1 MNSRLVSRVANFLSL
16 ATGVTFGQLLPA
28 APEPLTLRHAAELAL
43 AKAPELAA
51 ARAASEVGRSSAAMA
66 RDIFHPNA
74 WITTTPGYT
83 HGLPGVVA
91 GRVPSIIG
99 VEIRQLI
106 YDPARK
112 ADALSA
118 EATAADIDGE
128 LEQSCRAT
136 LERLVTVY
144 ARAFLDETVIAAAQ
158 RRYDAAE
165 AIARRQAALFE
176 EGRVTEL
183 DSERARLQ
191 SARARQKV
199 LNAESDRD
207 LDMLELKRLIGWPGS
222 SPLRLAGDP
231 DAVLPE
237 LSAAEN
243 LTTAKAADPIMNS
256 LTREVQLLGQSAR
269 IESKR
274 WMPTLEAS
282 ATYQRL
288 GKFNNYDQYYLT
300 FTPDSV
306 AIGVSILF
314 PLWTGGR
321 FEDGRRRAEA
331 RLEHAEA
338 QLQAREGEVELA
350 VKRAESLVAR
360 TLAERSLTL
369 RSRSIASQDRDALEQ
384 LAREGRSGLS
394 DVDEREMS
402 VADAE
407 AETAAANLESLL
419 QRVQLLSLRGEL
431 GTAILGAEPPCAVSG
446 K

>member
-1 MNSRLVSRVANFLSL
+1 MNSRCVSRFAILLVL
-16 ATGVTFGQLLPA
+16 ASGA
-28 APEPLTLRHAAELAL
+28 ALAQTAGPESLTLRKAAELAL
-43 AKAPELAA
+43 ERAPELAA
-51 ARAASEVGRSSAAMA
+51 ARAASEVGRSSANLA
-66 RDIFHPNA
+66 RDVFHPNA

-91 GRVPSIIG
+91 GRVPSVIG
-99 VEIRQLI
+99 VEVRQLI
-106 YDPARK
+106 YDPDRR

-118 EATAADIDGE
+118 EATAASIDAE
-128 LEQSCRAT
+128 LGQACRAT
-136 LERLVTVY
+136 LERLVTAY
-144 ARAFLDETVIAAAQ
+144 ARAFMDEGVIAAAQ

-165 AIARRQAALFE
+165 AIARREAALLS

-183 DSERARLQ
+183 DAERARLQ

-231 DAVLPE
+231 DAILPE

-243 LTTAKAADPIMNS
+243 LAAARAADPVLTS
-256 LTREVQLLGQSAR
+256 LTREVQLLGQSAHL
-269 IESKR
+269 ESKR
-274 WMPTLEAS
+274 WMPILEAS

-321 FEDGRRRAEA
+321 FEDGRDRARA
-331 RLEHAEA
+331 RLDRAEA
-338 QLQAREGEVELA
+338 QLQARETEVELA
-350 VKRAESLVAR
+350 VRRAESMVAR
-360 TLAERSLTL
+360 SLAEKSLSL
-369 RSRSIASQDRDALEQ
+369 RSQGLASQDRDARAQ
-384 LAREGRSGLS
+384 LAREGRSDLS
-394 DVDEREMS
+394 DLDEREMAL
-402 VADAE
+402 ADADTE
-407 AETAAANLESLL
+407 AAQANLDSLL
-419 QRVQLLSLRGEL
+419 ERVRLLSLRGEL
-431 GTAILGAEPPCAVSG
+431 GTALLGAEPPCAAH
-446 K
+446 

>member
-1 MNSRLVSRVANFLSL
+1 MNSRCLSRVGILLLL
-16 ATGVTFGQLLPA
+16 ASGTALGQTA
-28 APEPLTLRHAAELAL
+28 GPEPLTLRKAAELAL
-43 AKAPELAA
+43 ERAPDLAA
-51 ARAASEVGRSSAAMA
+51 ARAASEVGRSSANLA

-91 GRVPSIIG
+91 GRVPSVIG
-99 VEIRQLI
+99 VEVRQLI
-106 YDPARK
+106 YDKDRK

-118 EATAADIDGE
+118 EAEASSIDAE
-128 LEQSCRAT
+128 LGQACRAT
-136 LERLVTVY
+136 LERVVTVY
-144 ARAFLDETVIAAAQ
+144 ARAFMDEGVIAAAQ
-158 RRYDAAE
+158 RRLDAAE
-165 AIARRQAALFE
+165 AIARREAALLA

-183 DSERARLQ
+183 DAERSRLQ
-191 SARARQKV
+191 AARARQKV

-231 DAVLPE
+231 DAILPE
-237 LSAAEN
+237 LTATEN
-243 LTTAKAADPIMNS
+243 LAAAKAADPVLTS
-256 LTREVQLLGQSAR
+256 LTREIQLLGQSAR

-274 WMPTLEAS
+274 WMPILEAS

-321 FEDGRRRAEA
+321 FEDGRDRARA
-331 RLEHAEA
+331 RLERAEA
-338 QLQAREGEVELA
+338 QLQSRENEVELA
-350 VKRAESLVAR
+350 VRRAESMVAR
-360 TLAERSLTL
+360 SLAEKSLSL
-369 RSRSIASQDRDALEQ
+369 RSQGLASQDRDALEQ
-384 LAREGRSGLS
+384 LAREGRSELS
-394 DVDEREMS
+394 DVDEREMAL
-402 VADAE
+402 ADADTE
-407 AETAAANLESLL
+407 AAQSNLSSLL
-419 QRVQLLSLRGEL
+419 ERVRLLSLRGEL
-431 GTAILGAEPPCAVSG
+431 ATALLGAEPPCAVAFT

>member
-1 MNSRLVSRVANFLSL
+1 MNSRCLSRVGILLLL
-16 ATGVTFGQLLPA
+16 ASGTALGQTA
-28 APEPLTLRHAAELAL
+28 GPEPLTLRKAAELAL
-43 AKAPELAA
+43 ERAPDLAA
-51 ARAASEVGRSSAAMA
+51 ARAASEVGRSSANLA

-91 GRVPSIIG
+91 GRVPSVIG
-99 VEIRQLI
+99 VEVRQLI
-106 YDPARK
+106 YDKDRK

-118 EATAADIDGE
+118 QAESSSIDAE
-128 LEQSCRAT
+128 LGQTCRAT
-136 LERLVTVY
+136 LERVVTVY
-144 ARAFLDETVIAAAQ
+144 ARAFMDEGVIAAAQ
-158 RRYDAAE
+158 RRLDAAD
-165 AIARRQAALFE
+165 AISRREAALLA

-183 DSERARLQ
+183 DAERARLQ

-231 DAVLPE
+231 DAILPE
-237 LSAAEN
+237 LTATEN
-243 LTTAKAADPIMNS
+243 LAAARAADPVLMS
-256 LTREVQLLGQSAR
+256 LTREISLLGKSAS

-274 WMPTLEAS
+274 WMPILEAS

-321 FEDGRRRAEA
+321 FEDGRDRARA
-331 RLEHAEA
+331 RLDRAEA
-338 QLQAREGEVELA
+338 QLQSRENEVELA
-350 VKRAESLVAR
+350 VRRAESMVAR
-360 TLAERSLTL
+360 SLAEKSLTL
-369 RSRSIASQDRDALEQ
+369 RSRGLASQDRDALEQ
-384 LAREGRSGLS
+384 LAREGRIELS
-394 DVDEREMS
+394 EVDEREMAL
-402 VADAE
+402 ADADT
-407 AETAAANLESLL
+407 ETAQASLDSLL
-419 QRVQLLSLRGEL
+419 ERVRMLSLRGEL
-431 GTAILGAEPPCAVSG
+431 GTAILGAEPPCAVH
-446 K
+446 

>member
-1 MNSRLVSRVANFLSL
+1 MNSRCLSRVGILLLL
-16 ATGVTFGQLLPA
+16 ASGTALGQTA
-28 APEPLTLRHAAELAL
+28 GPEPLTLRKAAELAL
-43 AKAPELAA
+43 ERAPDLAA
-51 ARAASEVGRSSAAMA
+51 ARAASEVGRSSANLA

-91 GRVPSIIG
+91 GRVPSVIG
-99 VEIRQLI
+99 VEVRQLI
-106 YDPARK
+106 YDKDRK

-118 EATAADIDGE
+118 EAEASSIDAE
-128 LEQSCRAT
+128 LGQACRAT
-136 LERLVTVY
+136 LERVVTVY
-144 ARAFLDETVIAAAQ
+144 ARAFMDEGVIAAAQ
-158 RRYDAAE
+158 RRLDAAE
-165 AIARRQAALFE
+165 AIARREAALLA

-183 DSERARLQ
+183 DAERSRLQ
-191 SARARQKV
+191 AARARQKV

-231 DAVLPE
+231 DAILPE
-237 LSAAEN
+237 LTATEN
-243 LTTAKAADPIMNS
+243 LAAAKAADPVLTS
-256 LTREVQLLGQSAR
+256 LTREIQLLGQSAR

-274 WMPTLEAS
+274 WMPILEAS

-321 FEDGRRRAEA
+321 FEDGRDRARA
-331 RLEHAEA
+331 RLERAEA
-338 QLQAREGEVELA
+338 QLQSRENEVELA
-350 VKRAESLVAR
+350 VRRAESMVAR
-360 TLAERSLTL
+360 SLAEKSLSL
-369 RSRSIASQDRDALEQ
+369 RSQGLASQDRDALEQ
-384 LAREGRSGLS
+384 LAREGRSELS
-394 DVDEREMS
+394 DVDEREMAL
-402 VADAE
+402 ADADTE
-407 AETAAANLESLL
+407 AAQSNLSSLL
-419 QRVQLLSLRGEL
+419 ERVRLLSLRGEL
-431 GTAILGAEPPCAVSG
+431 ATALLGAEPPCAVALA

>member
-1 MNSRLVSRVANFLSL
+1 MNSRCLSRVGILLLL
-16 ATGVTFGQLLPA
+16 ASGTALGQTA
-28 APEPLTLRHAAELAL
+28 GPEPLTLRKAAELAL
-43 AKAPELAA
+43 ERAPDLAA
-51 ARAASEVGRSSAAMA
+51 ARAASEVGRSSANLA

-91 GRVPSIIG
+91 GRVPSVIG
-99 VEIRQLI
+99 VEVRQLI
-106 YDPARK
+106 YDKDRK

-118 EATAADIDGE
+118 EAEASSIDAE
-128 LEQSCRAT
+128 LGQACRAT
-136 LERLVTVY
+136 LERVVTVY
-144 ARAFLDETVIAAAQ
+144 ARAFMDEGVIAAAQ
-158 RRYDAAE
+158 RRLDAAE
-165 AIARRQAALFE
+165 AIARREAALLA

-183 DSERARLQ
+183 DAERSRLQ
-191 SARARQKV
+191 AARARQKV

-231 DAVLPE
+231 DAILPE
-237 LSAAEN
+237 LTATEN
-243 LTTAKAADPIMNS
+243 LAAAKAADPVLTS
-256 LTREVQLLGQSAR
+256 LTREIQLLGQSAR

-274 WMPTLEAS
+274 WMPILEAS

-321 FEDGRRRAEA
+321 FEDGRDRARA
-331 RLEHAEA
+331 RLERAEA
-338 QLQAREGEVELA
+338 QLQSRENEVELA
-350 VKRAESLVAR
+350 VRRAESMVAR
-360 TLAERSLTL
+360 SLAEKSLSL
-369 RSRSIASQDRDALEQ
+369 RSRGLATQDRDALEQ
-384 LAREGRSGLS
+384 LAREGRSDLS
-394 DVDEREMS
+394 DVDEREMAL
-402 VADAE
+402 ADADTE
-407 AETAAANLESLL
+407 AAQSNLSSLL
-419 QRVQLLSLRGEL
+419 ERVRLLSLRGEL
-431 GTAILGAEPPCAVSG
+431 ATALLGAEPPCAVAFT

>member
-1 MNSRLVSRVANFLSL
+1 LLL
-16 ATGVTFGQLLPA
+16 ASGTALGQTA
-28 APEPLTLRHAAELAL
+28 GPEPLTLRKAAELAL
-43 AKAPELAA
+43 ERAPDLAA
-51 ARAASEVGRSSAAMA
+51 ARAASEVGRSSANLA

-91 GRVPSIIG
+91 GRVPSVIG
-99 VEIRQLI
+99 VEVRQLI
-106 YDPARK
+106 YDKDRK

-118 EATAADIDGE
+118 EAEASSIDAE
-128 LEQSCRAT
+128 LGQACRAT
-136 LERLVTVY
+136 LERVVTVY
-144 ARAFLDETVIAAAQ
+144 ARAFMDEGVIAAAQ
-158 RRYDAAE
+158 RRLDAAE
-165 AIARRQAALFE
+165 AIARREAALLA

-183 DSERARLQ
+183 DAERSRLQ
-191 SARARQKV
+191 AARARQKV

-231 DAVLPE
+231 DAILPE
-237 LSAAEN
+237 LTATEN
-243 LTTAKAADPIMNS
+243 LAAAKAADPVLTS
-256 LTREVQLLGQSAR
+256 LTREIQLLGQSAR

-274 WMPTLEAS
+274 WMPILEAS

-321 FEDGRRRAEA
+321 FEDGRDRARA
-331 RLEHAEA
+331 RLERAEA
-338 QLQAREGEVELA
+338 QLQSRENEVELA
-350 VKRAESLVAR
+350 VRRAESMVAR
-360 TLAERSLTL
+360 SLAEKSLSL
-369 RSRSIASQDRDALEQ
+369 RSQGLASQDRDALEQ
-384 LAREGRSGLS
+384 LAREGRSELS
-394 DVDEREMS
+394 DVDEREMAL
-402 VADAE
+402 ADADTE
-407 AETAAANLESLL
+407 AAQSNLSSLL
-419 QRVQLLSLRGEL
+419 ERVRLLSLRGEL
-431 GTAILGAEPPCAVSG
+431 ATALLGAEPPCAVAFT

>member
-1 MNSRLVSRVANFLSL
+1 MNSRCVSRFAILLVLVSGAAL
-16 ATGVTFGQLLPA
+16 AQTAG
-28 APEPLTLRHAAELAL
+28 PESLTLRKAAELAL
-43 AKAPELAA
+43 ERAPELAA
-51 ARAASEVGRSSAAMA
+51 ARAASEVGRSSANLA
-66 RDIFHPNA
+66 RDVFHPNA

-91 GRVPSIIG
+91 GRVPSVIG
-99 VEIRQLI
+99 VEVRQLI
-106 YDPARK
+106 YDPDRR

-118 EATAADIDGE
+118 EATAASIDAE
-128 LEQSCRAT
+128 LGQACRAT
-136 LERLVTVY
+136 LERLVTAY
-144 ARAFLDETVIAAAQ
+144 ARAFMDEGVIAAAQ

-165 AIARRQAALFE
+165 AIARREAALLS

-183 DSERARLQ
+183 DAERARLQ

-231 DAVLPE
+231 DAILPE
-237 LSAAEN
+237 LSATEN
-243 LTTAKAADPIMNS
+243 LAAARAADPVLMS
-256 LTREVQLLGQSAR
+256 LTREVQLLGQSAHL
-269 IESKR
+269 ESKR
-274 WMPTLEAS
+274 WMPILEAS

-321 FEDGRRRAEA
+321 FEDGRDRARA
-331 RLEHAEA
+331 RLDRAEA
-338 QLQAREGEVELA
+338 QLQAREAEVELA
-350 VKRAESLVAR
+350 VRRAESMVAR
-360 TLAERSLTL
+360 SLAEKSLSL
-369 RSRSIASQDRDALEQ
+369 RSQGLASQDRDALEQ

-394 DVDEREMS
+394 DVDEREMAL
-402 VADAE
+402 ADADTE
-407 AETAAANLESLL
+407 AAQANLDSLL
-419 QRVQLLSLRGEL
+419 ERVRLLSLRGEL
-431 GTAILGAEPPCAVSG
+431 GTALLGAEPPCAVH
-446 K
+446 